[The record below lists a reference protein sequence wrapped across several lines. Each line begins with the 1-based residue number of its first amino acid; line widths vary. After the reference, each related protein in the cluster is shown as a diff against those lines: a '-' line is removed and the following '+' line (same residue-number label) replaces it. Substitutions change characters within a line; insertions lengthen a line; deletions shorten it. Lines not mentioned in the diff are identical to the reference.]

1 MKLLIMITIAHAC
14 FTFAHFCS
22 SEHLQDANCPADI
35 CPADI
40 NLNPAPKSLSK
51 PDYIYLENVSTL
63 TFVNGGM
70 TKSIRTNPKKQ
81 ISCVG
86 DFCELVPD
94 TIKCHNLGFSIRSGD
109 YEWDCYSSQLPKGM
123 IISSAN
129 VNCEGYESKND
140 SRISEGSCG
149 LSLEIRKVNF
159 IIVLLILLS
168 FILIIISYPDIIL
181 MVICGAI
188 ISSLF
193 GSDYDDDDSFH
204 ATTSRR

>member
-1 MKLLIMITIAHAC
+1 MNASMKLLIMITIAHFC
-14 FTFAHFCS
+14 FTIAHFCS
-22 SEHLQDANCPADI
+22 SEHLKDSN

-51 PDYIYLENVSTL
+51 QDYIYLENVSTL
-63 TFVNGGM
+63 TFVKGGM
-70 TKSIRTNPKKQ
+70 TKSIRTNPIPQ

-86 DFCELVPD
+86 EFCELVPD
-94 TIKCHNLGFSIRSGD
+94 TIKCRNFGFSKRSGD
-109 YEWDCYSSQLPKGM
+109 YEWSCDSSQLPKGM
-123 IISSAN
+123 IIDSAI

-149 LSLEIRKVNF
+149 LSFKIREVNF
-159 IIVLLILLS
+159 IIVFLILLS

-181 MVICGAI
+181 LVICGSI

-193 GSDYDDDDSFH
+193 GYDYDDNDYFH